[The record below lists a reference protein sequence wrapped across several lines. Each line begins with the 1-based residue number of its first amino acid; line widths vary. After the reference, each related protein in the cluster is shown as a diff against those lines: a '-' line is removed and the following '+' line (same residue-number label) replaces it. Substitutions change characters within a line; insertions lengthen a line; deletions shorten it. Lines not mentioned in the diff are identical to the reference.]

1 MLTSKGFS
9 KAKKLLERS
18 KFTEVSISPQT
29 TTQIKKIFGKDL
41 SAKEV
46 VEHIILDVQE
56 RGDSA
61 VRYYTTKIDGITLKT
76 VKVSEEEIEEAY
88 NSVDRELVT
97 ALELAARRIEDF
109 HIACKPEIGIS
120 FVNNIAGRIVRPL
133 NRVGLYIPGGTAAY
147 PSTVLMTAIPAQ
159 VAGVNE
165 IILVSPPNRGGDIHP
180 CTLAAAKIAKVNNV
194 YKIGGVQAIAA
205 LAFGTELVPR
215 VDKICGPGNI
225 FVTLAKKMVY
235 GAVDIDGLEG
245 PSEIIIVADETASPI
260 LCAADL
266 LSQAEHDPLASVILI
281 TTSPELAKQVERE
294 IIEQLKKLE
303 RQVIAEQA
311 IEKGAIITVGNISEA
326 IMLVNIYAPEHV
338 SLMVADASNIIPEI
352 HNAGCIFIGDNSPVA
367 LGDYIAG
374 PSHVL
379 PTGGN
384 ARFSSPLGIDDFL
397 KVTDIINSDKTTT
410 QELGKAAMAIAMYE
424 GFDAHAKAIGLRLDW

>member
-1 MLTSKGFS
+1 MLTIKGFN
-9 KAKKLLERS
+9 KAKKLLERPN
-18 KFTEVSISPQT
+18 FTEVAISPQT
-29 TTQIKKIFGKDL
+29 ALQIKKIFGKDL
-41 SAKEV
+41 SAREV
-46 VEHIILDVQE
+46 VERIISDVQE

-61 VRYYTTKIDGITLKT
+61 VRHYTTSIDGITLNT
-76 VKVSEEEIEEAY
+76 IKVTEEEIEEAY
-88 NSVDRELVT
+88 SSVDKELVA

-109 HIACKPEIGIS
+109 HIAYKPEIGIS
-120 FVNNIAGRIVRPL
+120 YVDNITGRLVRPL

-147 PSTVLMTAIPAQ
+147 PSTVLMTAIPAK

-165 IILVSPPNRGGDIHP
+165 IVLVSPPNREGNIHAS
-180 CTLAAAKIAKVNNV
+180 TLAAAKIAKVNNV
-194 YKIGGVQAIAA
+194 FKIGGAQAIAA

-245 PSEIIIVADETASPI
+245 PSEIVIVADETANPI

-266 LSQAEHDPLASVILI
+266 LAQAEHDPLASVILI
-281 TTSPELAKQVERE
+281 TTSSELARQVEKE
-294 IIEQLKKLE
+294 ISKQLIKLE

-311 IEKGAIITVGNISEA
+311 IEKGAIILVGNIGEA
-326 IMLVNIYAPEHV
+326 IELVNIYAAEHV
-338 SLMVADASNIIPEI
+338 SLMMVDAAAIIPEI
-352 HNAGCIFIGDNSPVA
+352 HNAGCVFIGDNSPVA

-384 ARFSSPLGIDDFL
+384 ARFSSPLGVDDFL
-397 KVTDIINSDKTTT
+397 KVMDIINSDKTSV
-410 QELGKAAMAIAMYE
+410 QELGKPAMVMAMYE
-424 GFDAHAKAIGLRLDW
+424 GLGAHAKAIELRLG